1 MNRYEQR
8 RRRVLD
14 QLQFGEMMVLYS
26 GESVACSMDEGFDF
40 EANHHFF
47 YLTGLRRENMA
58 LVLANTHCPA
68 HVILFIEEPIPD
80 MERWTGRRVTIDE
93 ARAEVASLFGKS
105 VSVRQNRGRNRI
117 KYYKGVVSE
126 IHDNVFVIALQGDLF
141 DRLSCSYVDVVCGE
155 IRMKP
160 REE

>member
-1 MNRYEQR
+1 MKKQ
-8 RRRVLD
+8 
-14 QLQFGEMMVLYS
+14 
-26 GESVACSMDEGFDF
+26 
-40 EANHHFF
+40 
-47 YLTGLRRENMA
+47 T
-58 LVLANTHCPA
+58 
-68 HVILFIEEPIPD
+68 
-80 MERWTGRRVTIDE
+80 TIDE
-93 ARAEVASLFGKS
+93 ARAEVASLLGKS

>member
-1 MNRYEQR
+1 MHFTKR
-8 RRRVLD
+8 RSTFRIRLLLFVHVRWLGI
-14 QLQFGEMMVLYS
+14 FCAKS
-26 GESVACSMDEGFDF
+26 GNNCGMKKQ
-40 EANHHFF
+40 
-47 YLTGLRRENMA
+47 T
-58 LVLANTHCPA
+58 
-68 HVILFIEEPIPD
+68 
-80 MERWTGRRVTIDE
+80 TIDE

>member
-1 MNRYEQR
+1 
-8 RRRVLD
+8 
-14 QLQFGEMMVLYS
+14 MVLRKVFTPLRSIFCAKS
-26 GESVACSMDEGFDF
+26 GNNCSMKKQ
-40 EANHHFF
+40 
-47 YLTGLRRENMA
+47 T
-58 LVLANTHCPA
+58 
-68 HVILFIEEPIPD
+68 
-80 MERWTGRRVTIDE
+80 TIDE

>member
-1 MNRYEQR
+1 MAIYATK
-8 RRRVLD
+8 RVGFSIVYLRK
-14 QLQFGEMMVLYS
+14 LFGASCHY
-26 GESVACSMDEGFDF
+26 
-40 EANHHFF
+40 
-47 YLTGLRRENMA
+47 
-58 LVLANTHCPA
+58 VLAQPSSCTLL
-68 HVILFIEEPIPD
+68 LFSKSFYSSTLGGGVFFALNRAIIVG
-80 MERWTGRRVTIDE
+80 MKKQTTIDD